1 VYKTAEEKGN
11 VAGFSDIFPAFFK
24 KPHIIN
30 LAYTML
36 AYYMPSMI
44 TKTDDL
50 LGTLIHDVAHLL
62 RHDIDARLEPHN
74 LTRVKWLAL
83 GIIDHQGPMTQSDL
97 AAEMELGAASVG
109 RLVDRLVER
118 GFVIRS
124 QHPED
129 RRSYRLSLS
138 KTAEAL
144 LKELDG
150 TAAQLRQDTL
160 HALSDAE
167 IQSLNSGLLKLKNNL
182 KARALVA
189 SVVLFVSAQKL
200 SSPLQAFSDYVPAI

>member
-1 VYKTAEEKGN
+1 MGLSN
-11 VAGFSDIFPAFFK
+11 VSRFFK
-24 KPHIIN
+24 KSTYIN

-36 AYYMPSMI
+36 AYYISDMI
-44 TKTDDL
+44 TKHDDL

-83 GIIDHQGPMTQSDL
+83 GIIDHKGPMTQSDL

-118 GFVIRS
+118 GFVTRS

-138 KTAEAL
+138 DSAVQL
-144 LKELDG
+144 LQELDG

-160 HALSDAE
+160 HALSDTE
-167 IQSLNSGLLKLKNNL
+167 VNTLNSGLLKLKNNL
-182 KARALVA
+182 KARALAA
-189 SVVLFVSAQKL
+189 SAIVFLSAQKFL
-200 SSPLQAFSDYVPAI
+200 SPLQAFSDYVPAI

>member
-1 VYKTAEEKGN
+1 
-11 VAGFSDIFPAFFK
+11 
-24 KPHIIN
+24 
-30 LAYTML
+30 ML
-36 AYYMPSMI
+36 AYYISDMI
-44 TKTDDL
+44 TKHDDL

-83 GIIDHQGPMTQSDL
+83 GIIDHKGPMTQSDL

-118 GFVIRS
+118 GFVTRS

-138 KTAEAL
+138 DSAVQL
-144 LKELDG
+144 LQELDG

-160 HALSDAE
+160 HALSDTE
-167 IQSLNSGLLKLKNNL
+167 VNTLNSGLLKLKNNL
-182 KARALVA
+182 KARALAA
-189 SVVLFVSAQKL
+189 SAIVFLSAQKFL
-200 SSPLQAFSDYVPAI
+200 SPLQAFSDYVPAI